1 MAWRRFGK
9 KKEMPEGVWIKCKK
23 CGATLY
29 QKAFEENLN
38 VCKECGWH
46 STVSGRRRVELLI
59 DEGTFVEKWSDLFPR
74 DFLSFVDK
82 EPYPAKVLKTVK
94 KTGELEAAIA
104 GHGLVDGRPIALCVL
119 DFTFMGGSM
128 GSVVGEKV
136 ARTIE
141 LGADERLPVVVVSS
155 SGGARMH
162 EGAISLMQMAKTSAA
177 LERLGR
183 RGVPYF
189 SILTDPTTGGVTAS
203 FAALGD
209 VILAEPDALIGFAGP
224 RVIQE
229 TLRTELP
236 EGFQRS
242 EFLLEHGF
250 IDRIVLR
257 HEMKGLLG
265 RLIDLMW
272 GYDDATWTKFGGR
285 KPGPE
290 ATAPVESGSSS
301 GRSDSQGAPS
311 VDR

>member
-9 KKEMPEGVWIKCKK
+9 KREMPEGVWIKCKK

-29 QKAFEENLN
+29 QKAFEENLH

-46 STVSGRRRVELLI
+46 SPIAARRRVELLL
-59 DEGTFVEKWSDLFPR
+59 DEGTFVECWSDLSPR
-74 DFLSFVDK
+74 DFLGFVDK
-82 EPYPAKVLKTVK
+82 EPYPDKVAKTMK
-94 KTGELEAAIA
+94 KTGEIEAALA
-104 GHGLVDGRPIALCVL
+104 GRGLVDGRPISLCVL

-136 ARTIE
+136 TRAIE
-141 LGADERLPVVVVSS
+141 FGAEERLPVVVVSS

-183 RGVPYF
+183 KGVPF
-189 SILTDPTTGGVTAS
+189 VSVLTDPTTGGVTAS

-250 IDRIVLR
+250 VDRIVPR
-257 HEMKGLLG
+257 HELKALLA
-265 RLIDLMW
+265 RFIDLLW
-272 GYDDATWTKFGGR
+272 KYDEATWTKFGGR
-285 KPGPE
+285 
-290 ATAPVESGSSS
+290 APAAGEPPA
-301 GRSDSQGAPS
+301 APAAAG
-311 VDR
+311 